1 MTTTHSIEL
10 TLQQLEDVTA
20 LLRIEADRLGG
31 RPGTD
36 FFGRIYDDLY
46 QDIQRQWTREQ
57 SRKREAAVRA

>member
-10 TLQQLEDVTA
+10 TPQQLKDVTD
-20 LLRIEADRLGG
+20 LLRIEAGRLGG

-36 FFGRIYDDLY
+36 FIGRIYDDLY

-57 SRKREAAVRA
+57 FRKKEAAVRA